1 MKLTIFSGLCG
12 VKKKEESFCYFA
24 VPSSIFPLYPVTLP
38 DYKCNSHRGEKYL
51 HKIKVRYKV
60 DITNTILYQIKKFQ
74 IIISL
79 DICFTQNDLPK
90 ILIIHYFF
98 QDNNRPFPSIF
109 FFFFSEMCVRGV
121 YDNVRKKALLIYLF
135 IYCCVRECLRGGL
148 PVTHPCLSCENHGS

>member
-51 HKIKVRYKV
+51 HKIKMRYKV

-109 FFFFSEMCVRGV
+109 FFFLVRCV
-121 YDNVRKKALLIYLF
+121 
-135 IYCCVRECLRGGL
+135 
-148 PVTHPCLSCENHGS
+148 